1 MTHHTPEARKTAPK
15 KLPKVGIY
23 GLTGCAGDQLTI
35 VNCEDQILDIF
46 GCAEI
51 RSFLMA
57 MSNNTE
63 DEMDVALV
71 EGSVSSKGDLAML
84 QDIRKRAKVLI
95 AIGGCAVN
103 GGPQSGKALDNNWKE
118 RVKQVYGDMK
128 FSIPESLEPKPLSA
142 YVKVDLAIPGC
153 PIDKWE
159 FLRTLGRLVKGDG
172 PIIAKYP
179 VCVEC
184 KYNENE
190 CLLFKSELCLGPV
203 TVAGCN
209 SVCVNNNVACMGC
222 RGPVAEANMAGEVEM
237 LVKMKHPHY
246 PDRKQFD
253 YDDVVNKAMMFGG
266 SPMVELLE
274 KAKGA
279 KK

>member
-1 MTHHTPEARKTAPK
+1 MTQNEEHKAPK

-35 VNCEDQILDIF
+35 VNCEDQILEIF
-46 GCAEI
+46 GAAEI

-63 DEMDVALV
+63 EEMDVAII
-71 EGSVSSKGDLAML
+71 EGSVSSKGDLEML
-84 QDIRKRAKVLI
+84 QDIRKRAKVVI
-95 AIGGCAVN
+95 ALGGCAVN
-103 GGPQSGKALDNNWKE
+103 GGPQSGKNMDSNWKE
-118 RVKQVYGDMK
+118 RVKQVYGDVK
-128 FSIPESLEPKPLSA
+128 FSIPESLEPKPISA
-142 YVKVDLAIPGC
+142 YVKVDLNIPGC

-159 FLRTLGRLVKGDG
+159 FLRALARLVRGDG
-172 PIIAKYP
+172 PIPVRYP

-190 CLLFKSELCLGPV
+190 CVLFKSELCLGPV

-209 SVCVNNNVACMGC
+209 AVCINNNVPCVGC
-222 RGPVAEANMAGEVEM
+222 RGPVAEANVAGEVEM
-237 LVKMKHPHY
+237 LVKMKHPHF
-246 PDRKQFD
+246 PDRKSFS
-253 YDDVVNKAMMFGG
+253 YDDVVNKAMMYGG
-266 SPMVELLE
+266 SPMVDLLE

>member
-1 MTHHTPEARKTAPK
+1 LTHHTPEAKKAK
-15 KLPKVGIY
+15 KLPRVGIY

-57 MSNNTE
+57 MSNNVE
-63 DEMDVALV
+63 EEMDVALV
-71 EGSVSSKGDLAML
+71 EGSVSSKGDLEML

-95 AIGGCAVN
+95 ALGGCACN
-103 GGPQSGKALDNNWKE
+103 GGPQSGRALDNNWKE
-118 RVKQVYGDMK
+118 RVKQVYGDAK

-142 YVKVDLAIPGC
+142 YVKVDLAVQGC

-159 FLRTLGRLVKGDG
+159 FLRALGRLVKGDG
-172 PIIAKYP
+172 PIPARYP

-184 KYNENE
+184 KHNENE
-190 CLLFKSELCLGPV
+190 CLLFKDQLCLGPV
-203 TVAGCN
+203 TNAGCN
-209 SVCVNNNVACMGC
+209 SACINDNVPCVGC
-222 RGPVAEANMAGEVEM
+222 RGAVAEANMAGEVEM
-237 LVKMKHPHY
+237 LTKMKHPMY
-246 PDRKQFD
+246 PDRARFS

-266 SPMVELLE
+266 MPMVELLE
-274 KAKGA
+274 KSKGA

>member
-1 MTHHTPEARKTAPK
+1 MTHHTAEARAAARK
-15 KLPKVGIY
+15 KPTVGIY

-46 GCAEI
+46 GAADI

-63 DEMDVALV
+63 EQMDVAIV
-71 EGSVSSKGDLAML
+71 EGSVSSKGDLEML

-95 AIGGCAVN
+95 ALGGCAVN
-103 GGPQSGKALDNNWKE
+103 GGPQSGRALKNDWKE
-118 RVKQVYGDMK
+118 RVKQVYGDVK

-142 YVKVDLAIPGC
+142 YVKVDISIPGC
-153 PIDKWE
+153 PIDKLE
-159 FLRTLGRLVKGDG
+159 FLRALGRLVKGDG
-172 PIIAKYP
+172 PTPVKYP
-179 VCVEC
+179 VCIEC

-190 CLLFKSELCLGPV
+190 CLLFKNELCLGPV

-209 SVCVNNNVACMGC
+209 SVCINNNVACVGC
-222 RGPVAEANMAGEVEM
+222 RGPVAEANIAGEVEM
-237 LVKMKHPHY
+237 LVKMKHPHF
-246 PDRKQFD
+246 PDRKSFS
-253 YDDVVNKAMMFGG
+253 YEDVVNKAMMYGG
-266 SPMVELLE
+266 STMVDLLE

>member
-1 MTHHTPEARKTAPK
+1 LSHHTPEARKAAK
-15 KLPKVGIY
+15 KLPTVGIY

-63 DEMDVALV
+63 DKMDVALV
-71 EGSVSSKGDLAML
+71 EGSVSTNGDLKML
-84 QDIRKRAKVLI
+84 KDIRERAGVLI
-95 AIGGCAVN
+95 AVGGCAVN
-103 GGPQSGKALDNNWKE
+103 GGPQCGKNLDNNWKE

-159 FLRTLGRLVKGDG
+159 FLRALARLVKGDG
-172 PIIAKYP
+172 PIMPKTP

-203 TVAGCN
+203 TVSGCN
-209 SVCVNNNVACMGC
+209 SVCLNNNVTCVGC
-222 RGPVAEANMAGEVEM
+222 RGPVAEANVAGEVDM
-237 LVKMKHPHY
+237 LVKMKHPHF
-246 PDRKQFD
+246 PERKSFS

-266 SPMVELLE
+266 TTMVDLLE

>member
-1 MTHHTPEARKTAPK
+1 MTHHTPEARKAAK
-15 KLPKVGIY
+15 KLPTIGIY

-57 MSNNTE
+57 MSNNVE
-63 DEMDVALV
+63 EEMDVALV
-71 EGSVSSKGDLAML
+71 EGSVSSKGDLDML

-95 AIGGCAVN
+95 ALGGCACT
-103 GGPQSGKALDNNWKE
+103 GGPQAGRNIDGNSKE
-118 RVKQVYGDMK
+118 RVKQVYGDVK
-128 FSIPESLEPKPLSA
+128 FSIPEPLEPKPLSA
-142 YVKVDLAIPGC
+142 YVKVDLAIAGC

-159 FLRTLGRLVKGDG
+159 FLRDLGRLVKGDD
-172 PIIAKYP
+172 PIPSKYP

-190 CLLFKSELCLGPV
+190 CLLFKNELCLGPV
-203 TVAGCN
+203 TAAGCN
-209 SVCVNNNVACMGC
+209 SVCINNNIACVGC
-222 RGPVAEANMAGEVEM
+222 RGATAEANIAGEVEM
-237 LVKMKHPHY
+237 LTKMNHPMY
-246 PDRKQFD
+246 PDRAHFS
-253 YDDVVNKAMMFGG
+253 YDDVLNKAMMYGG
-266 SPMVELLE
+266 TPMIELLE
-274 KAKGA
+274 KAKRA